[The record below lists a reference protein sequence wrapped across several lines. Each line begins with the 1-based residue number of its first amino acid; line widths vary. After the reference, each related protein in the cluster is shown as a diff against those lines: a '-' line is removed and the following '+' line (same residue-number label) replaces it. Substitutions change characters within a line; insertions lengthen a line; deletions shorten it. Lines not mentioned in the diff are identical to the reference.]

1 MVALPK
7 CSAGGRSGCCVVW
20 ALRWWHL
27 ETESCVSSHWM
38 GSLSR
43 GVGSGDERWP
53 TVGPSVPLGGAV
65 GARAAVCSA
74 CLCDIDGM
82 SAWS

>member
-43 GVGSGDERWP
+43 GWGVEMRDAPLWVRLYPLEVLWGLEL
-53 TVGPSVPLGGAV
+53 PSALL
-65 GARAAVCSA
+65 A
-74 CLCDIDGM
+74 CVISMG
-82 SAWS
+82 